1 MICISLQAIE
11 NNQILII
18 IGETGSGK
26 TTQIPQFLKDA
37 KVGIYGRIGCTQLR
51 RMAAKAVA
59 KRVAREQGC
68 EVGEEVGY
76 TIRFEDK
83 TSEKTVIQ

>member
-1 MICISLQAIE
+1 MIK
-11 NNQILII
+11 NQILII

-26 TTQIPQFLKDA
+26 TTQIPQYILDA
-37 KVGIYGRIGCTQLR
+37 GLAVSGKVGCTQLR

-59 KRVAREQGC
+59 KRVAKEKGT
-68 EVGEEVGY
+68 ELGSEVGY

-83 TSEKTVIQ
+83 TCPQTKIQSVYRSLI